1 MVTTKLRSTYW
12 MEYSFLFV
20 WRWLLFDYILL
31 LLILLLASIV
41 MYYFV
46 TFGKKQFLWYFG
58 YLIWL
63 RLCKQSIFIKA
74 TQTMSIAQTRV
85 KHVLKRKKTHILLLF
100 FRIANDQV
108 WFHVFWSFVY
118 QTIDVLTIQ
127 TLNSV
132 LF

>member
-85 KHVLKRKKTHILLLF
+85 KHVLNRKNTYFVTFFQNYKRSSVIPCFLK
-100 FRIANDQV
+100 FRIPNNGCFD
-108 WFHVFWSFVY
+108 HSN
-118 QTIDVLTIQ
+118 IK
-127 TLNSV
+127 
-132 LF
+132 